1 MPKTE
6 RTFRITNRRYLGS
19 KTKLL
24 SFIHETI
31 DKENIIF
38 DSFLDLFAGTGS
50 VAESFN
56 DGQHKII
63 VNDILECNRCSYNAF
78 FGNQKINEKKLFQL
92 ISELNNLS
100 GSSENYFSDNFSRSL
115 LTSLPC

>member
-6 RTFRITNRRYLGS
+6 KTFKITNRRYLGS

-31 DKENIIF
+31 EKENISF

-78 FGNQKINEKKLFQL
+78 FGNQKIDEK
-92 ISELNNLS
+92 
-100 GSSENYFSDNFSRSL
+100 
-115 LTSLPC
+115 